1 MKVASIKDVVDAR
14 AALKEHDL
22 ACTLHLHD
30 ACGAQTLSIEL
41 LEGANDETLA
51 DAQALLTDFFAE
63 RRLEIQF
70 SETDGTIFY
79 VMR

>member
-1 MKVASIKDVVDAR
+1 MKVASIKDVIEAR
-14 AALKEHDL
+14 AALRECDL

-41 LEGANDETLA
+41 LEGVDGETLA

-63 RRLEIQF
+63 RHLPIQF
-70 SETDGTIFY
+70 SQTDGTIFHITS
-79 VMR
+79 